1 MVSKITGEEQKNTF
15 IGNGKEIKLFT
26 MLFLIDFI
34 KKLRGFFY
42 DRFYK
47 KTFLLF
53 SSFTGIILSTSHLGD
68 NYMGISDE
76 EGYLLTIGICC
87 LTAFFFEYL
96 LPKIKK

>member
-1 MVSKITGEEQKNTF
+1 MTKHL
-15 IGNGKEIKLFT
+15 IKFLNWNIIKKFY
-26 MLFLIDFI
+26 LIDFI
-34 KKLRGFFY
+34 KKFFY
-42 DRFYK
+42 Y
-47 KTFLLF
+47 FLL
-53 SSFTGIILSTSHLGD
+53 FTGIILSTSYLGD